1 GWEDYVRER
10 EERRAV
16 EVAASRGDG
25 AGDGG
30 KAAGGAGKPA
40 SGKGAKRTAAVKEQ
54 GAANCAATREAA
66 HGAAAAGGAKP
77 SKNRQREAG
86 KLERRIEEAEAALAR
101 VEDEIAGPE
110 AWSSPQRSADST
122 ARHEEAKRAVAEL
135 YEHYGSLAG

>member
-1 GWEDYVRER
+1 
-10 EERRAV
+10 
-16 EVAASRGDG
+16 
-25 AGDGG
+25 
-30 KAAGGAGKPA
+30 
-40 SGKGAKRTAAVKEQ
+40 VKEQ
-54 GAANCAATREAA
+54 GGAN
-66 HGAAAAGGAKP
+66 GAAPHEVAPAIATVGEPK
-77 SKNRQREAG
+77 SSNNRQREAG